1 MKRTNKR
8 SYEFNDRT
16 IHIHEQTR
24 KTKQQKRKQQAE
36 MKEETKEQ
44 IQEQEQ
50 EDTKKNMN
58 YITTCSNIKTIL
70 MYTHHHII
78 TF

>member
-1 MKRTNKR
+1 VGKSRVGTQESMQKRKKVMKRTNKR

-24 KTKQQKRKQQAE
+24 KTKQKKRKQQAE

-50 EDTKKNMN
+50 EDTKK
-58 YITTCSNIKTIL
+58 T
-70 MYTHHHII
+70 
-78 TF
+78 